1 MQIKSIEDLHR
12 EKAAGLARLYPSTP
26 KILVGMATCGLAAGA
41 QRIYDLLQHKAHA
54 SHWDGTVE
62 KTGCIGFCYKEPL
75 VDVII
80 PGKPRLTYELMTQD
94 LAAKLW
100 EELAAGQIPKE
111 HLMARIDVDEMLLD
125 GGPRKLYQGKLP
137 KVFAAT
143 PRYEDLDFFKLQ
155 RHIAMRNC
163 GFIDPDNLPHYI
175 ARGGYF
181 ALYKALTAMTP
192 EEVIDAGHHCGA
204 PGPGRRRLPHRRQV
218 GLLPQGQRLAQIRA
232 VQRRRRGPRGVYGP
246 QPHRRRPPLHP
257 GRDAHRRLRHRRQRG
272 LRLRPGRVPPGGQD
286 PATGHSCGPGGRF
299 AGGEHLRHRL

>member
-41 QRIYDLLQHKAHA
+41 QRIFDLLQHKAHA

-100 EELAAGQIPKE
+100 EELAAGQIPTD

-125 GGPRKLYQGKLP
+125 GGPRKLY
-137 KVFAAT
+137 
-143 PRYEDLDFFKLQ
+143 
-155 RHIAMRNC
+155 
-163 GFIDPDNLPHYI
+163 
-175 ARGGYF
+175 
-181 ALYKALTAMTP
+181 
-192 EEVIDAGHHCGA
+192 AG
-204 PGPGRRRLPHRRQV
+204 
-218 GLLPQGQRLAQIRA
+218 
-232 VQRRRRGPRGVYGP
+232 
-246 QPHRRRPPLHP
+246 
-257 GRDAHRRLRHRRQRG
+257 
-272 LRLRPGRVPPGGQD
+272 
-286 PATGHSCGPGGRF
+286 
-299 AGGEHLRHRL
+299 